1 MFEKRKQRKLDKH
14 AQKRFEE
21 ARESERLELILKKES
36 QKPDWAVDIN
46 MDNDPD
52 AIERRERIEQ
62 LKSRLGKS

>member
-1 MFEKRKQRKLDKH
+1 MVQRRVLVVDDD
-14 AQKRFEE
+14 FGFLE
-21 ARESERLELILKKES
+21 ALELILKKES